1 MILINKKAE
10 DLIINDFF
18 YYLFRHKKRLAEKKS
33 TRALG
38 RPVPLITMNPQS
50 IKKTIRKDKDKISR

>member
-1 MILINKKAE
+1 MILNNKKAE

-18 YYLFRHKKRLAEKKS
+18 SLFVQTQKKTCGKKTNQS
-33 TRALG
+33 PRS
-38 RPVPLITMNPQS
+38 VPLITKNPQS